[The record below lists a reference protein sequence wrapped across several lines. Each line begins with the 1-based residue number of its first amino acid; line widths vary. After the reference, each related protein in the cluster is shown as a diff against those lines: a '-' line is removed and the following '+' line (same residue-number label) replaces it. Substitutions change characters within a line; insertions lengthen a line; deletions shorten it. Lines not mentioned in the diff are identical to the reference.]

1 MHATCRSAIAA
12 ACAGLTLLALALPM
26 PGLASPL
33 PEPSRTMFKCVEG
46 KKLTYTDQPCLGA
59 QRLDVVPSR
68 GLNKLSGTERTGADV
83 ARERHRENFAL
94 AIQPLSGMQAQQFA
108 VLVRRQKLSNAD
120 RRECYSLDPG
130 IAAAEGRE
138 RSADRITLRT
148 VQQELFLLRKRYV
161 ELRC

>member
-1 MHATCRSAIAA
+1 MLS
-12 ACAGLTLLALALPM
+12 ALALPM
-26 PGLASPL
+26 AGLTSPL
-33 PEPSRTMFKCVEG
+33 PPPSRTMFKCLEG

-83 ARERHRENFAL
+83 ARERYRENLAG
-94 AIQPLSGMQAQQFA
+94 AIQPLSGMQAQQFEVA
-108 VLVRRQKLSNAD
+108 VRRQNLGSAD

-130 IAAAEGRE
+130 IAAAEARE
-138 RSADRITLRT
+138 RGADRTTLRA
-148 VQQELFLLRKRYV
+148 VQQQLFLLRKRYA